1 MKRTRFINTQRQKPV
16 LPPASFSILQDG
28 LFLHLKALRGSPDGL
43 KHGNAPPVAVKEVTS
58 SPVPPRRPHAPSSG
72 ALCEDAVRRSL
83 PSLGRRGSPSL
94 PPGSGG
100 RRRLGQKLRAPR
112 GLRAGRAG
120 PGAAPGR
127 SGSADRGRLPAA
139 GKEARGG
146 ARAGVRHGYLHHHV
160 VGQLRGAEELQDAP
174 VGRHLLGALGVAV
187 GEEVAVVALLRL
199 AQRQALHLTPRFR
212 AALPPPRIQRRRRG
226 GRGNARGRLAPGP
239 ARRGGGGWTPPPR
252 APTNRRARAI
262 TRTVPSANRPPGR
275 PHGGAPA
282 RLPPRLRTT
291 AWRARAPARQAGRGR
306 GQRRRRRRRKR
317 RKRRPRSGRRRPEA
331 RMWGAARSAPFGV
344 AAALPRVRRW
354 KGWVVVRPRGAS
366 PVRPTWASWPRVVVL
381 VAFLTQQCWHLGTS
395 VSTLVT
401 HRLPSVWPRSLGVC
415 PRPSW

>member
-1 MKRTRFINTQRQKPV
+1 MKRTRFTNTQRQKPV

-28 LFLHLKALRGSPDGL
+28 PFLHLKALRGSPDGL

-100 RRRLGQKLRAPR
+100 RRRPGQKLRAPR

-160 VGQLRGAEELQDAP
+160 VGQLSGAEELQDAP

-212 AALPPPRIQRRRRG
+212 AAQRCRRPASSGGGEEEGGTRGAASRPARPVGEAEGGRRRR
-226 GRGNARGRLAPGP
+226 APQ
-239 ARRGGGGWTPPPR
+239 
-252 APTNRRARAI
+252 PT
-262 TRTVPSANRPPGR
+262 
-275 PHGGAPA
+275 
-282 RLPPRLRTT
+282 
-291 AWRARAPARQAGRGR
+291 
-306 GQRRRRRRRKR
+306 
-317 RKRRPRSGRRRPEA
+317 
-331 RMWGAARSAPFGV
+331 AARE
-344 AAALPRVRRW
+344 R
-354 KGWVVVRPRGAS
+354 
-366 PVRPTWASWPRVVVL
+366 
-381 VAFLTQQCWHLGTS
+381 
-395 VSTLVT
+395 
-401 HRLPSVWPRSLGVC
+401 
-415 PRPSW
+415 